1 MTGNKRNSH
10 LYILLMVGFISA
22 FGPFVTDFYL
32 PALPSLMGYFE
43 TTASRIQLSL
53 TFSMVGLA
61 VGQLIIGPLSDKY
74 GRKTP
79 LIASLIIFCLS
90 TLGCLY
96 APGIYSFIFF
106 RLLQGLSG
114 AGGVVISKSI
124 ATDLYEGAQL
134 ARFYSVLSS
143 VQGLAPI
150 AAPVLGGILLAL
162 TDWKGI
168 FWILFVIGVLLILT
182 LSFFVESLD
191 IQNRRTGNLSAMMA
205 GYKVVMHNSQF
216 MHYVLVQAFA
226 MGVMFAYI
234 AASPFIFQMHFGI
247 SPQVY
252 GLCFGANA
260 IAIMIGSLAVTRFRS
275 AAAALHCGCTCF
287 GLTSIAVGIVLPL
300 CTMFWIVECALFILL
315 FFLGLIL
322 PSSTTLAL
330 DMERHNS
337 GIASA
342 LLGFL
347 MFFFGGILSPMT
359 GIGNML
365 YTTGGIII
373 VCSMAAWYCDR
384 KASPQVSQ
392 APSVVA
398 HESSN

>member
-1 MTGNKRNSH
+1 MDKKKKNSH
-10 LYILLMVGFISA
+10 LYILLTVGVISA

-32 PALPSLMGYFE
+32 PALPALMGYFD
-43 TTASRIQLSL
+43 TTASQVQLSL
-53 TFSMVGLA
+53 TFSMIGLA

-74 GRKTP
+74 GRKMP
-79 LIASLIIFCLS
+79 LISSLVVFCIS

-96 APGIYSFIFF
+96 TTDIHRFIFF

-124 ATDLYEGAQL
+124 ATDLYEGNQL
-134 ARFYSVLSS
+134 ARFYAVLSS

-150 AAPVLGGILLAL
+150 CAPVLGGVLLVM

-168 FWILFVIGVLLILT
+168 FWILFLIGVSLIVT
-182 LSFFVESLD
+182 LSFFIESLD
-191 IQNRRTGNLSAMMA
+191 DEHRQSGNVRVMITC
-205 GYKVVMHNSQF
+205 YKEVIRNSQF
-216 MHYVLVQAFA
+216 MHYVFVQAFA

-234 AASPFIFQMHFGI
+234 AASPFIFQVHLGV

-260 IAIMIGSLAVTRFRS
+260 IAIMIGSLAVTKFRNTETALHYGS
-275 AAAALHCGCTCF
+275 ICFGIASVAVAAALSVCSDF
-287 GLTSIAVGIVLPL
+287 WILEIVL
-300 CTMFWIVECALFILL
+300 FVFLL
-315 FFLGLIL
+315 FLGLIL

-330 DMERHNS
+330 NMERHNS

-347 MFFFGGILSPMT
+347 MFLFGGILSPLT

-365 YTTGGIII
+365 YTTSGII
-373 VCSMAAWYCDR
+373 VACSMATWYCNK
-384 KASPQVSQ
+384 KASRQI
-392 APSVVA
+392 A
-398 HESSN
+398 